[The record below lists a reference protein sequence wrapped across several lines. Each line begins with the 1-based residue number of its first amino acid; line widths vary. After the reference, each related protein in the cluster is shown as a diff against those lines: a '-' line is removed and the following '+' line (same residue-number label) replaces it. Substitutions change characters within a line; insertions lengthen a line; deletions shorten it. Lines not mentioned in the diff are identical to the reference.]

1 MWGIYTIE
9 RYYVLLCNF
18 VEKDDEPSIIISWYS
33 ERQSLNCIFVMTIDL
48 IKTFCLNEIMT
59 WLTPRYG
66 FVSWLFWLTDLWVL
80 QVVCV
85 IYKELWWVR
94 LLMLFYEL
102 NLANMVNIWECNAIE
117 NIDFLDQ
124 KLQTKSTWILVCIW
138 ENRSSDM
145 LMSSTARKWV
155 LIFKES
161 FCCNEVFKMFTLY
174 AWYQVWEKKEKEIQF
189 CSNGCELVKSWYN

>member
-1 MWGIYTIE
+1 MIDSTK
-9 RYYVLLCNF
+9 RF
-18 VEKDDEPSIIISWYS
+18 
-33 ERQSLNCIFVMTIDL
+33 CIVAFL
-48 IKTFCLNEIMT
+48 ANRL
-59 WLTPRYG
+59 
-66 FVSWLFWLTDLWVL
+66 VSF

-102 NLANMVNIWECNAIE
+102 NLANMVNIWECHYIE

-138 ENRSSDM
+138 ENRSSNM
-145 LMSSTARKWV
+145 LMSATARKWV

-161 FCCNEVFKMFTLY
+161 FYSNEAFKLFTLY
-174 AWYQVWEKKEKEIQF
+174 AWYQLWGKKEKQVWF
-189 CSNGCELVKSWYN
+189 CSNSCELAKSWCN